1 MIERGW
7 GERHPIS
14 GVIALPKE
22 YLMIYAPMDDDE
34 VEAVSRIIKASIAYM
49 TNGREVV

>member
-14 GVIALPKE
+14 GVVGLPKE
-22 YLMIYAPMDDDE
+22 YLMIYAPMDEDE
-34 VEAVSRIIKASIAYM
+34 VEVVVRIIKASIAYM
-49 TNGREVV
+49 TGREVV

>member
-14 GVIALPKE
+14 GVIVLPKE
-22 YLMIYAPMDDDE
+22 YLMIYAPLTEED
-34 VEAVSRIIKASIAYM
+34 VRIVGRILRASVGYM
-49 TNGREVV
+49 TGNKVVH